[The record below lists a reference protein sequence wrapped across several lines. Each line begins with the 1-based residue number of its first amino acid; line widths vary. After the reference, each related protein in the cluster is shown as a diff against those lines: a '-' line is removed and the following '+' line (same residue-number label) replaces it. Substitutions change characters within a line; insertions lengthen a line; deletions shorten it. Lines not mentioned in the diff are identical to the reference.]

1 MSPFTAPDP
10 TPITDLLD
18 GIHGADGAET
28 HALPPGGL
36 LDLEDALAEALAAD
50 VQRVLADDGV
60 AIAAH
65 TAGEMTKKREG

>member
-1 MSPFTAPDP
+1 MQG
-10 TPITDLLD
+10 D
-18 GIHGADGAET
+18 GISAS
-28 HALPPGGL
+28 PPPPFPKTTRLVESDVLGV
-36 LDLEDALAEALAAD
+36 LAEALAAD